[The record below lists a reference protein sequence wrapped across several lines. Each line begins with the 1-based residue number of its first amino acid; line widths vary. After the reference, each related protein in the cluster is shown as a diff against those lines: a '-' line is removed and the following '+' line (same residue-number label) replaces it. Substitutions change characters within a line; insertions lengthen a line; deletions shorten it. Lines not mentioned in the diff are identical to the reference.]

1 MATKNVTFDPDAG
14 VPKGVNLTMYGGSDF
29 EVNLVVNTTSN
40 AAFDLTNYSGS
51 AAMSKSVAVGAT
63 LGITS
68 SFTVG
73 FTSAY
78 DGKLKIS
85 LGAVNTTSNT
95 AFDLTN
101 YSGSAAMSKSVA
113 VGATLGITSSFT
125 VGFTSAY
132 DGKLKISLG
141 AVNTRATA
149 EGRYVYDVLL
159 KHEVGGG
166 STVHPLIS
174 GNILVV
180 NPVSSA
186 P

>member
-1 MATKNVTFDPDAG
+1 MATKNVTFDPDAD
-14 VPKGVNLTMYGGSDF
+14 VPRGVNLTMYGGSDF
-29 EVNLVVNTTSN
+29 EVNFVVNTTSN

-51 AAMSKSVAVGAT
+51 AAMSKSVAIGAT

-78 DGKLKIS
+78 DGK
-85 LGAVNTTSNT
+85 
-95 AFDLTN
+95 F
-101 YSGSAAMSKSVA
+101 
-113 VGATLGITSSFT
+113 
-125 VGFTSAY
+125 
-132 DGKLKISLG
+132 KISLG
-141 AVNTRATA
+141 AVNTRATS
-149 EGRYVYDVLL
+149 EGRYVYDILL

>member
-40 AAFDLTNYSGS
+40 
-51 AAMSKSVAVGAT
+51 
-63 LGITS
+63 
-68 SFTVG
+68 
-73 FTSAY
+73 
-78 DGKLKIS
+78 
-85 LGAVNTTSNT
+85 T

-113 VGATLGITSSFT
+113 IGATLGITSAFT

-132 DGKLKISLG
+132 DGKLKVSLG
-141 AVNTRATA
+141 ATDTRATA
-149 EGRYVYDVLL
+149 ECRYVYDVLL
-159 KHEVGGG
+159 KHEVGSG
-166 STVHPLIS
+166 STIHPLIS

-180 NPVSSA
+180 NPISSA

>member
-29 EVNLVVNTTSN
+29 ETNFVVNTTSN
-40 AAFDLTNYSGS
+40 TE
-51 AAMSKSVAVGAT
+51 
-63 LGITS
+63 
-68 SFTVG
+68 
-73 FTSAY
+73 
-78 DGKLKIS
+78 
-85 LGAVNTTSNT
+85 
-95 AFDLTN
+95 FDLTN

-141 AVNTRATA
+141 AVNTRATS

-174 GNILVV
+174 GNILVI

>member
-29 EVNLVVNTTSN
+29 ETNFVVNTTSN

-78 DGKLKIS
+78 DGK
-85 LGAVNTTSNT
+85 
-95 AFDLTN
+95 F
-101 YSGSAAMSKSVA
+101 
-113 VGATLGITSSFT
+113 
-125 VGFTSAY
+125 
-132 DGKLKISLG
+132 KISLG
-141 AVNTRATA
+141 AVNTRATS

-174 GNILVV
+174 GNILVI

>member
-40 AAFDLTNYSGS
+40 TAFDLSNYSGS

-68 SFTVG
+68 AFTVG

-78 DGKLKIS
+78 DGKLKVS
-85 LGAVNTTSNT
+85 L
-95 AFDLTN
+95 
-101 YSGSAAMSKSVA
+101 SA
-113 VGATLGITSSFT
+113 T
-125 VGFTSAY
+125 
-132 DGKLKISLG
+132 
-141 AVNTRATA
+141 NTRATA

-166 STVHPLIS
+166 STIHPLIS
-174 GNILVV
+174 GNILVI

>member
-29 EVNLVVNTTSN
+29 EVNLVVNS
-40 AAFDLTNYSGS
+40 
-51 AAMSKSVAVGAT
+51 
-63 LGITS
+63 
-68 SFTVG
+68 
-73 FTSAY
+73 
-78 DGKLKIS
+78 
-85 LGAVNTTSNT
+85 TSNT

-113 VGATLGITSSFT
+113 VGATLGITSAFT

-141 AVNTRATA
+141 SVNTRATA

>member
-78 DGKLKIS
+78 DGKL
-85 LGAVNTTSNT
+85 LPLDLPVRMMVN
-95 AFDLTN
+95 
-101 YSGSAAMSKSVA
+101 
-113 VGATLGITSSFT
+113 
-125 VGFTSAY
+125 
-132 DGKLKISLG
+132 
-141 AVNTRATA
+141 
-149 EGRYVYDVLL
+149 
-159 KHEVGGG
+159 
-166 STVHPLIS
+166 
-174 GNILVV
+174 
-180 NPVSSA
+180 
-186 P
+186 

>member
-1 MATKNVTFDPDAG
+1 MATKNVTFDPDSG

-85 LGAVNTTSNT
+85 LGAVNT
-95 AFDLTN
+95 
-101 YSGSAAMSKSVA
+101 
-113 VGATLGITSSFT
+113 
-125 VGFTSAY
+125 
-132 DGKLKISLG
+132 
-141 AVNTRATA
+141 RATA

-159 KHEVGGG
+159 SHEVGSG

>member
-1 MATKNVTFDPDAG
+1 MATKNVTFDPDSG

-85 LGAVNTTSNT
+85 LGAVNT
-95 AFDLTN
+95 
-101 YSGSAAMSKSVA
+101 
-113 VGATLGITSSFT
+113 
-125 VGFTSAY
+125 
-132 DGKLKISLG
+132 
-141 AVNTRATA
+141 RATA

-159 KHEVGGG
+159 NHEVGSG

>member
-14 VPKGVNLTMYGGSDF
+14 IPKGVNLTMYGGSDF

-40 AAFDLTNYSGS
+40 A
-51 AAMSKSVAVGAT
+51 
-63 LGITS
+63 
-68 SFTVG
+68 
-73 FTSAY
+73 
-78 DGKLKIS
+78 
-85 LGAVNTTSNT
+85 

>member
-78 DGKLKIS
+78 DGKLK
-85 LGAVNTTSNT
+85 V
-95 AFDLTN
+95 
-101 YSGSAAMSKSVA
+101 
-113 VGATLGITSSFT
+113 
-125 VGFTSAY
+125 
-132 DGKLKISLG
+132 SLG

>member
-29 EVNLVVNTTSN
+29 EVNLV
-40 AAFDLTNYSGS
+40 
-51 AAMSKSVAVGAT
+51 
-63 LGITS
+63 
-68 SFTVG
+68 
-73 FTSAY
+73 
-78 DGKLKIS
+78 
-85 LGAVNTTSNT
+85 VNTTSNT

-159 KHEVGGG
+159 KHEVGSG

>member
-40 AAFDLTNYSGS
+40 
-51 AAMSKSVAVGAT
+51 
-63 LGITS
+63 
-68 SFTVG
+68 
-73 FTSAY
+73 
-78 DGKLKIS
+78 
-85 LGAVNTTSNT
+85 T

-113 VGATLGITSSFT
+113 VGATLGITTSFT

-132 DGKLKISLG
+132 DGKMKISLG
-141 AVNTRATA
+141 STSTRSLN
-149 EGRYVYDVLL
+149 EGRYVYDVI
-159 KHEVGGG
+159 VAAGG
-166 STVHPLIS
+166 TFYTLAN
-174 GNILVV
+174 GNIYVY